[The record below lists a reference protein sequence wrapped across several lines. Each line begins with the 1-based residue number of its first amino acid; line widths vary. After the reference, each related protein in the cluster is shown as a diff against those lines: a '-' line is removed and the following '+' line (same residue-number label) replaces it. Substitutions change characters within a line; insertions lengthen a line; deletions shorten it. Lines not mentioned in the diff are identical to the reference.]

1 MQIFALE
8 TNVDRLKA
16 KLFSANEREIFTVR
30 RHVVLFV
37 LRTVWYVVLT
47 MILVGVTAYIL
58 VAGFLDPL
66 ILVPVFLLV
75 WLVFVVVGWIRAF
88 IDWQYDFI
96 FLTNEKLVIVD
107 QTTILRRSITSL
119 SLDSIAQVNSHSQ
132 WLNVFGFGTLE
143 IAQREGQTENF
154 ILPYLPDPD
163 RLVTLISD
171 QISSFNGTKN
181 SPPSP
186 SSL

>member
-16 KLFSANEREIFTVR
+16 KLFSAGEREIFTVR

-37 LRTVWYVVLT
+37 LRSVWYIVLT
-47 MILVGVTAYIL
+47 ILLASVTAYII

-66 ILVPVFLLV
+66 ILVPASLLL
-75 WLVFVVVGWIRAF
+75 WLVFVLVGWVRAY

-107 QTTILRRSITSL
+107 QTTIIRRTITSL

-132 WLNVFGFGTLE
+132 WLNIFGFGMLE

-154 ILPYLPDPD
+154 KLPYLPDPD

-171 QISSFNGTKN
+171 QISSFNPQQ
-181 SPPSP
+181 SSPSP
-186 SSL
+186 ASL